1 VPPTAPRFKVT
12 LDSITSELLR
22 RVTRPGEASG
32 FVRAAVAEK
41 VARDESRGE
50 VDELREQ
57 VQALTLAVDAL
68 RERLA
73 RVERKTGIRG

>member
-1 VPPTAPRFKVT
+1 MT

-22 RVTRPGEASG
+22 RVTQPGEASG

-41 VARDESRGE
+41 VARDEARAE

-57 VQALTLAVDAL
+57 VRALTLAVEEL
-68 RERLA
+68 RERLQ
-73 RVERKTGIRG
+73 RVERTAGIRR